1 MHRSL
6 IAALFIMGLMAPVY
20 AQDVTENPLPD
31 ATLERYQRKYVS
43 FFFPQDVPLNRTLTS
58 LLTTALPRFDYY
70 REVTPLSGDLPTFLA
85 QVQAFQQEKAGEIAA
100 DKENASTRFGDK
112 VITWSETQKIA
123 NAAMVFSPSW
133 ALGAI
138 RADALTP
145 TVAKNPNA
153 DWYLEIASPASLQL
167 KIYTLQAG
175 QAELYT
181 TRHHSWDARN
191 ERALLIPA
199 DVIKALAANFSPPLD
214 LKQDVSAADRGK
226 LLAQLRTTNWGPS
239 IQNLERQDPYE
250 TMMNA
255 AVSSLPLSSLLFMH
269 GIRQLPLFMIK
280 AELGTADSV
289 TDRVEVLLER
299 GEDANRLGIGI
310 DHGYKVIEKVQQGE
324 RWIDRE
330 VGYLKVRERKGEKL
344 IGQPILVGRPF
355 ELGDQVIEHPK
366 LGLGINIRGGGSIPG
381 DWVDGTFGLDLDI
394 GLGPLFGASEWYL
407 SGSGMLLGSF
417 GPIVEIGLQKKWF
430 QREVIWALGARGGM
444 VVTGQGSPSGF
455 GATVLGGLHRQ
466 MTPDFVLGVDAGWRY
481 YQRGWMEV
489 NGPFVEG
496 FLRFEL

>member
-1 MHRSL
+1 
-6 IAALFIMGLMAPVY
+6 MGFMAPVS

-70 REVTPLSGDLPTFLA
+70 REVTPLSGDLPAFLA
-85 QVQAFQQEKAGEIAA
+85 QVQAFQQQKAGDIAA
-100 DKENASTRFGDK
+100 DKEQASARFGDK

-133 ALGAI
+133 RLGAI

-145 TVAKNPNA
+145 TEAKKPGA
-153 DWYLEIASPASLQL
+153 DWYLETVSPASLQL
-167 KIYTLQAG
+167 QIYTLQAG

-191 ERALLIPA
+191 DRALRVPA
-199 DVIKALAANFSPPLD
+199 EVMQVLAANFSPPLD
-214 LKQDVSAADRGK
+214 LKQEISSSDRDK
-226 LLAQLRTTNWGPS
+226 LLGQLRKSNWGPT
-239 IQNLERQDPYE
+239 IDNLERQDPYV
-250 TMMNA
+250 TMMNE
-255 AVSSLPLSSLLFMH
+255 AVSSLPLSALLFLH

-280 AELGTADSV
+280 AELGNTD
-289 TDRVEVLLER
+289 TRNDRVEVLLEQ
-299 GEDANRLGIGI
+299 GEDAQRLGIGI

-324 RWIDRE
+324 RLINRE
-330 VGYLKVRERKGEKL
+330 VGYLKVRERQGEKL

-355 ELGDQVIEHPK
+355 ELGDQVVEHPK
-366 LGLGINIRGGGSIPG
+366 LGIGLNLRGGAGVPG
-381 DWVDGTFGLDLDI
+381 DWVDGNVGLDLDI

-407 SGSGMLLGSF
+407 SASGLVLGSF
-417 GPIVEIGLQKKWF
+417 GTVVELGLHKKWF
-430 QREVIWALGARGGM
+430 QREVIWALGARAGTPLNGS
-444 VVTGQGSPSGF
+444 GSPSGL
-455 GATVLGGLHRQ
+455 GGTVWGGLHRQ

-481 YQRGWMEV
+481 YQRAWMEV
-489 NGPFVEG
+489 NGPFIEG
-496 FLRFEL
+496 FLRFEI